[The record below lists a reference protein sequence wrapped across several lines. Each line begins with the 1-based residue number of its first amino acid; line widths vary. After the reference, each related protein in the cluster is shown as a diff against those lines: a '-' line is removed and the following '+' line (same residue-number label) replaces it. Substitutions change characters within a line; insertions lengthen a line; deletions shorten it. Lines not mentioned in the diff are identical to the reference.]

1 MNNPLIP
8 EAVRRIGAAAEPS
21 NSSTLAPSGD
31 AVSPGSPDPVAERMP
46 AVMRIKSLE
55 RVTSQNDRILNRA
68 VLFHQRCT
76 ICVSWVTQQVDTRLH
91 RYGLVTIQRAQAARS
106 ADGALR
112 IDRLLPADRPLANVN
127 LFDTVLPEW
136 VKDRELVSR
145 AAALWEKLPR
155 SLGHLVNALLWDS
168 GRFHRYVMGPS
179 SIQGH
184 HNAWNGNFRH
194 SIEVAEQAR
203 DIGRKSALVND
214 ALLIAG
220 GLLHDAAKADEYRYD
235 RTRSE
240 FRLSDRGELVGHRDT
255 LIEWI
260 AVARESGRV
269 VVPDDLY
276 LGLLHVIN
284 AVKGAPAWLG
294 LREPRCL
301 EADILSMAD
310 RLSGQDD
317 VLMRCAPADGQAGFG
332 AYHPHLGRRAYVT
345 RKEAGL

>member
-1 MNNPLIP
+1 MNNPIIH

-21 NSSTLAPSGD
+21 IASSLTSDDGL
-31 AVSPGSPDPVAERMP
+31 PGNPDPVAERMP

-55 RVTSQNDRILNRA
+55 RVTSQDDRIRNRA

-76 ICVSWVTQQVDTRLH
+76 ICVSWITQQVDTRLH
-91 RYGLVTIQRAQAARS
+91 RYGLVTIQRAQTVRS

-155 SLGHLVNALLWDS
+155 PLGHLVNALLWES

-184 HNAWNGNFRH
+184 HNAWNGNLRH
-194 SIEVAEQAR
+194 SVEVAEQAR
-203 DIGRKSALVND
+203 DIGRKSALVNE

-220 GLLHDAAKADEYRYD
+220 GLLHAPPAAFVAGGRLLG
-235 RTRSE
+235 E
-240 FRLSDRGELVGHRDT
+240 F
-255 LIEWI
+255 
-260 AVARESGRV
+260 
-269 VVPDDLY
+269 P
-276 LGLLHVIN
+276 
-284 AVKGAPAWLG
+284 
-294 LREPRCL
+294 
-301 EADILSMAD
+301 
-310 RLSGQDD
+310 
-317 VLMRCAPADGQAGFG
+317 
-332 AYHPHLGRRAYVT
+332 
-345 RKEAGL
+345 